1 MRKIKSEKIVL
12 RKEITEED
20 VYHLMAKEEQE
31 QLEEFSLINNTI
43 ELMRKDT
50 LEKNVVTIEV
60 SGNLATYEEYDEFR
74 EQLKYYIENGKVD
87 CFYIAFSSKHC
98 LITSSV
104 IGALVKIIFQHR
116 IHIILQIRDEK
127 LYEMLEDL
135 HLIKVLNV
143 ELVR

>member
-1 MRKIKSEKIVL
+1 MRKIKSEKITL

-20 VYHLMAKEEQE
+20 VYQLMAKDEQE
-31 QLEEFSLINNTI
+31 QKEEFSLINNTI

-74 EQLKYYIENGKVD
+74 EQLRYYIENGKVD
-87 CFYIAFSSKHC
+87 CFYIAFSNKHC

-135 HLIKVLNV
+135 HLIQVLNV